1 MKDNEIKFKQFEEE
15 CRRYLYEKEVI
26 KELEKRFVQVNTT
39 NSYFTNVKREDPL
52 KKYRFLESHI
62 RHVDNVFSGLE
73 RCYGTHVANAIKEKM
88 IGLKAES
95 ETMNESYKNIIL
107 HVLNMYQTGVVS

>member
-1 MKDNEIKFKQFEEE
+1 MKDNEVKFKQFEEE

-39 NSYFTNVKREDPL
+39 NTYFTNVRREDPL

-62 RHVDNVFSGLE
+62 RHVDDVFNGLE
-73 RCYGTHVANAIKEKM
+73 RCYGSTIARKIKDKM
-88 IGLKAES
+88 IGMKADS
-95 ETMNESYKNIIL
+95 EKDEESYKNIIL
-107 HVLNMYQTGVVS
+107 HVLNMYQSGVRL